1 MQVKLSPGAGDCT
14 KARPEPPPPMR
25 APAGKLETP
34 GNLLTCFSSVEKKR
48 IGGLGAAGGVGQF
61 PVQKNPKLRNS
72 ALLTVKTNKQKA
84 FIQKP
89 HNCKGKE
96 RKEKT
101 EGGCRGRR

>member
-1 MQVKLSPGAGDCT
+1 M
-14 KARPEPPPPMR
+14 
-25 APAGKLETP
+25 
-34 GNLLTCFSSVEKKR
+34 
-48 IGGLGAAGGVGQF
+48 GQF

-72 ALLTVKTNKQKA
+72 ALLTVKANKQKA

-101 EGGCRGRR
+101 EGGCRGRRQKKLLKFANVLSPPNVFFPVHFSPCQTGWGVCSEGSGELMRVRETYIGISSS